1 MASWTCLRRRFV
13 TSCFSSSGI
22 YQTNEGTSSVV
33 SVQMFRVASGTAS
46 FSFIT
51 FLHLYNFLL
60 HISSVVVG
68 AKNLAI
74 NPLLELLCDAFGQ
87 QIFSGQRPVANFRKR
102 LALSSY
108 RDVST
113 LISDRD
119 HRKSTGSK
127 RIPVEKLALPSVVST
142 LHAVV
147 ADEYK
152 LKGRAY
158 DWIEKSALGLEKD
171 IRNRETSSKN
181 KHHVLHSLS
190 PAQLLDKVCEALY
203 FDFNGKIP
211 IGRVDLWKAWSLAT
225 ETHKAVYYAVKD
237 EFEQLATKDA
247 SRIPSEVDVDIT
259 GSIINLEN
267 FSHNPTMQRRILE
280 KVRVAADG
288 ILSSVTLDQYLL
300 PMPPSRLKGWE
311 KKDGE
316 KEKDLGVEPKLGGGG
331 SGSGSGE
338 DGNQSKDKGKGKE
351 SENQSPKIVTAEPE
365 LEEIM

>member
-1 MASWTCLRRRFV
+1 
-13 TSCFSSSGI
+13 
-22 YQTNEGTSSVV
+22 
-33 SVQMFRVASGTAS
+33 MFRVASGTAS

-60 HISSVVVG
+60 HISTVVPG
-68 AKNLAI
+68 ATNLVV

-87 QIFSGQRPVANFRKR
+87 QVFQGQRPTANFRKR

-113 LISDRD
+113 LVSGRGN
-119 HRKSTGSK
+119 RKTQGPK
-127 RIPVEKLALPSVVST
+127 RVSVEKLALPSVVST

-147 ADEYK
+147 ADEYQ

-171 IRNRETSSKN
+171 IRNLERNSRK
-181 KHHVLHSLS
+181 KHRVLHSLS

-203 FDFNGKIP
+203 FDFNGKVP

-225 ETHKAVYYAVKD
+225 TTHKAVYYAVKD

-247 SRIPSEVDVDIT
+247 SGIPSEVDVDIT

-267 FSHNPTMQRRILE
+267 FAHNPPMQRRILE
-280 KVRVAADG
+280 KVRVAVDG
-288 ILSSVTLDQYLL
+288 VLRDVTVDQYLL

-311 KKDGE
+311 TKGGESGKGKSKERKKKDE
-316 KEKDLGVEPKLGGGG
+316 
-331 SGSGSGE
+331 E
-338 DGNQSKDKGKGKE
+338 DGQNVEEGGKSGRSKDKGKGKE
-351 SENQSPKIVTAEPE
+351 VEKQSPRVVSDEPE

>member
-1 MASWTCLRRRFV
+1 
-13 TSCFSSSGI
+13 
-22 YQTNEGTSSVV
+22 
-33 SVQMFRVASGTAS
+33 MFRVAYGTAS

-51 FLHLYNFLL
+51 LLRLYDFLL

-68 AKNLAI
+68 AKNLAV

-113 LISDRD
+113 LISGRD
-119 HRKSTGSK
+119 HRKSTGPR

-171 IRNRETSSKN
+171 IRNRETSSK
-181 KHHVLHSLS
+181 KHRILHSLF
-190 PAQLLDKVCEALY
+190 PAQLLDKVCETLY

-247 SRIPSEVDVDIT
+247 SGIPS
-259 GSIINLEN
+259 GSTWT
-267 FSHNPTMQRRILE
+267 SQG
-280 KVRVAADG
+280 A
-288 ILSSVTLDQYLL
+288 S
-300 PMPPSRLKGWE
+300 
-311 KKDGE
+311 
-316 KEKDLGVEPKLGGGG
+316 
-331 SGSGSGE
+331 
-338 DGNQSKDKGKGKE
+338 
-351 SENQSPKIVTAEPE
+351 
-365 LEEIM
+365 

>member
-1 MASWTCLRRRFV
+1 M
-13 TSCFSSSGI
+13 
-22 YQTNEGTSSVV
+22 YQTNEGISYIV

-60 HISSVVVG
+60 HISSVVAG
-68 AKNLAI
+68 AKNLAA
-74 NPLLELLCDAFGQ
+74 NPLIELLCDAFGQ

-119 HRKSTGSK
+119 HRKSTGPK
-127 RIPVEKLALPSVVST
+127 RIPVEKLTLPSIVST

-171 IRNRETSSKN
+171 IRNRERNTKN
-181 KHHVLHSLS
+181 KHRVLHSLS
-190 PAQLLDKVCEALY
+190 PAQLLDKVCETLY

-211 IGRVDLWKAWSLAT
+211 IGRVDLWRAWGLVTA
-225 ETHKAVYYAVKD
+225 THKAVYYAVKD
-237 EFEQLATKDA
+237 EFERLATKDA
-247 SRIPSEVDVDIT
+247 SGIPSEVDVDIT

-280 KVRVAADG
+280 KVRVAANG
-288 ILSSVTLDQYLL
+288 ILSGVTVDQYLL
-300 PMPPSRLKGWE
+300 PMPPSRLRGWE

-316 KEKDLGVEPKLGGGG
+316 KKEKDSSLKSKVEGEDSENGE
-331 SGSGSGE
+331 SGS
-338 DGNQSKDKGKGKE
+338 NQPKDKGKGKE
-351 SENQSPKIVTAEPE
+351 SENRPPRVATAEPE

>member
-1 MASWTCLRRRFV
+1 MGLSH
-13 TSCFSSSGI
+13 I
-22 YQTNEGTSSVV
+22 V
-33 SVQMFRVASGTAS
+33 SVQMFKVASGTAS

-60 HISSVVVG
+60 HISSVVAG
-68 AKNLAI
+68 AKNLAA
-74 NPLLELLCDAFGQ
+74 NPLIELLCDAFGQ

-113 LISDRD
+113 LISDR
-119 HRKSTGSK
+119 HRRKSTGPK
-127 RIPVEKLALPSVVST
+127 RIPVEKIILPSIVST

-171 IRNRETSSKN
+171 IRNRERNTKN
-181 KHHVLHSLS
+181 KYRVLHSLS
-190 PAQLLDKVCEALY
+190 PAQLLDKVCETLY

-211 IGRVDLWKAWSLAT
+211 IGRVDLWKTWGLVTA
-225 ETHKAVYYAVKD
+225 THKAVYYAVKD
-237 EFEQLATKDA
+237 EFEQLTTKDV
-247 SRIPSEVDVDIT
+247 SGIPSEVDVDIT

-267 FSHNPTMQRRILE
+267 FSHNPTMQRRIFE

-288 ILSSVTLDQYLL
+288 ILSGVTVDQYLL
-300 PMPPSRLKGWE
+300 PMPSSRLKGWE

-316 KEKDLGVEPKLGGGG
+316 KKEKDLSLGSKVE
-331 SGSGSGE
+331 GE
-338 DGNQSKDKGKGKE
+338 NGESRSNQPTDKEKVKE
-351 SENQSPKIVTAEPE
+351 SEKRSPRVATVEPE

>member
-1 MASWTCLRRRFV
+1 MASWTCLRRRVV
-13 TSCFSSSGI
+13 TSCFSSGGI

-158 DWIEKSALGLEKD
+158 DWIEKSALGL
-171 IRNRETSSKN
+171 
-181 KHHVLHSLS
+181 
-190 PAQLLDKVCEALY
+190 
-203 FDFNGKIP
+203 
-211 IGRVDLWKAWSLAT
+211 
-225 ETHKAVYYAVKD
+225 
-237 EFEQLATKDA
+237 
-247 SRIPSEVDVDIT
+247 
-259 GSIINLEN
+259 
-267 FSHNPTMQRRILE
+267 
-280 KVRVAADG
+280 
-288 ILSSVTLDQYLL
+288 
-300 PMPPSRLKGWE
+300 
-311 KKDGE
+311 GE
-316 KEKDLGVEPKLGGGG
+316 GH
-331 SGSGSGE
+331 
-338 DGNQSKDKGKGKE
+338 
-351 SENQSPKIVTAEPE
+351 
-365 LEEIM
+365 

>member
-1 MASWTCLRRRFV
+1 
-13 TSCFSSSGI
+13 
-22 YQTNEGTSSVV
+22 
-33 SVQMFRVASGTAS
+33 MFRVASGTAS

-68 AKNLAI
+68 AKNLAA
-74 NPLLELLCDAFGQ
+74 NPLIELLCDAFGQ
-87 QIFSGQRPVANFRKR
+87 QVFSGQRPVANFRKR

-119 HRKSTGSK
+119 HRKSTGPK
-127 RIPVEKLALPSVVST
+127 RIPVEKLALPSVIST

-158 DWIEKSALGLEKD
+158 DWIEKSAQGLEKD
-171 IRNRETSSKN
+171 IRNRERNSKN
-181 KHHVLHSLS
+181 KHRVLHSLS
-190 PAQLLDKVCEALY
+190 PAQLLDKVCETLY
-203 FDFNGKIP
+203 FDFNGKVP

-225 ETHKAVYYAVKD
+225 TTHKAVYYAVKD

-247 SRIPSEVDVDIT
+247 SGIPSEVDVDIT

-280 KVRVAADG
+280 KVRIAADG
-288 ILSSVTLDQYLL
+288 VLSGVTVDQYLL

-316 KEKDLGVEPKLGGGG
+316 KKEKDLSQKPKPE
-331 SGSGSGE
+331 GE
-338 DGNQSKDKGKGKE
+338 DDENGENGSNKSKDKGKGKE
-351 SENQSPKIVTAEPE
+351 CEKRSFNRATAEPE